1 MWPGWM
7 YFLHAASYAGMPDFL
22 SHNASA
28 KHLYFGLSARF
39 VAAVPLLL
47 VTLRSWQRLMT
58 VFTKYLIFSALLLL
72 TAIVKWVVI
81 YYQDWL
87 PHLFIPPSRSWTTCT
102 RARVRMSSDDF
113 GAGIPR

>member
-1 MWPGWM
+1 MHHVAGLDV
-7 YFLHAASYAGMPDFL
+7 FFACRLYAGMPDFL

-28 KHLYFGLSARF
+28 KHLYFGSARF

-81 YYQDWL
+81 YYRDWL
-87 PHLFIPPSRSWTTCT
+87 PHLSFRH
-102 RARVRMSSDDF
+102 RDHGQLALAALARGTHVQ
-113 GAGIPR
+113 

>member
-28 KHLYFGLSARF
+28 KHLYFWLSARF
-39 VAAVPLLL
+39 VAAVMLLL

-87 PHLFIPPSRSWTTCT
+87 PHLFIPPSRS
-102 RARVRMSSDDF
+102 
-113 GAGIPR
+113 